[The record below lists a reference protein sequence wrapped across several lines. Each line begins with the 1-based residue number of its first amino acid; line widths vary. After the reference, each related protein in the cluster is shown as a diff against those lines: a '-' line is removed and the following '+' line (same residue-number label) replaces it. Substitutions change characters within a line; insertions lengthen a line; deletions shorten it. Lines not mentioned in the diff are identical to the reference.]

1 MFPWLFQRAWLSWTV
16 QLTGASY
23 FSLGL
28 TLAICLF
35 PPSLAITSI
44 LHLVLGD
51 MMAALIGVSFG
62 GDVCVVK
69 LGRTGKKSVEGSVAM
84 FLTCFL
90 ITITVSRLRV
100 CVCVWMAVIYLL
112 NVRGRRSLAGFISS
126 SIRLLRRRLRPPS
139 LSSIQKNSCI
149 STTSWRVCWMGAF
162 RGTLN
167 FFSVR
172 SLTIPLIS
180 CLAMTWAF
188 SRTADCFPCP

>member
-1 MFPWLFQRAWLSWTV
+1 MTRNVGVPPQLSLVTRHLLDSIAV
-16 QLTGASY
+16 QLTGASF

-69 LGRTGKKSVEGSVAM
+69 LGRKGKKSVEGSVAM

-90 ITITVSRLRV
+90 ITITVSRLR
-100 CVCVWMAVIYLL
+100 
-112 NVRGRRSLAGFISS
+112 
-126 SIRLLRRRLRPPS
+126 
-139 LSSIQKNSCI
+139 
-149 STTSWRVCWMGAF
+149 
-162 RGTLN
+162 
-167 FFSVR
+167 
-172 SLTIPLIS
+172 
-180 CLAMTWAF
+180 
-188 SRTADCFPCP
+188 